1 MHTNPRL
8 LLWGAEAPGAEGWAA
23 QGSLP
28 AAQGRGGELGR
39 LCCRAGCAAGQARA
53 GTQDRLVAWLQD
65 RLVAQLAVVVGA
77 VPLDVDAAHAVAQLE
92 ALVVLAV
99 RGLAPAAARGLQQ
112 GVVWDPGCF
121 IQQHIQCLLVNSCLG
136 EFNLQNT
143 ERVLLLIHPG

>member
-1 MHTNPRL
+1 M
-8 LLWGAEAPGAEGWAA
+8 GSA

-28 AAQGRGGELGR
+28 AVRGQGGELGR
-39 LCCRAGCAAGQARA
+39 LCCRASCAAGPAVLQGRPVA
-53 GTQDRLVAWLQD
+53 GPQDRPVAQLQD

-77 VPLDVDAAHAVAQLE
+77 VPLDMDAAHAVAQLE

-121 IQQHIQCLLVNSCLG
+121 IQQHIQRFLVNSCLG